1 MSNSLFGESGIEVLN
16 GTGVGLTKVI
26 NFTKTQLHGT
36 ICQSI
41 NASVSVQVAPYYE
54 IGSRNHYRV
63 AGRTSGQGQLQNV
76 MGPTYESVVALS
88 SLCNICDPDD
98 LNVELYN
105 ACGDGQ
111 GGYIFK
117 DCICTSVTCDM
128 NAAQDIVNGSWQL
141 MFSDIEQI

>member
-1 MSNSLFGESGIEVLN
+1 MSNSLFGDSGIQELKA
-16 GTGVGLTKVI
+16 TGVGLTKLIRFRNVPLE
-26 NFTKTQLHGT
+26 NT
-36 ICQSI
+36 ICQAI

-76 MGPTYESVVALS
+76 MGPTNESLTALTT
-88 SLCNICDPDD
+88 LCNICKPDD
-98 LNVELYN
+98 LIVELYN
-105 ACGDGQ
+105 ACDSVS
-111 GGYIFK
+111 GGFIFK
-117 DCICTSVTCDM
+117 DCICTSVTCDA